1 MMITINGKGV
11 STGVACGPLYFYRRV
26 SGAVPRMTD
35 ANPAVEWARFEAA
48 KSTAIGQLSA
58 LYDKALKE
66 AGEEAAILFETHQMM
81 LEDLDYVDAIQ
92 DRIENQHMNAE
103 AAVADTGEQFA
114 EMFAAMDD
122 SYMQARAADVKDI
135 SNRVVGILMG
145 AIQGG
150 IDSPVPVILAAD
162 DLAPSETVQLDKSKI
177 LGFVTAGGS
186 GNSHTAILART
197 MGIPAIIGVGNQLKE
212 AYEGKEVFVDGQTGE
227 VVIDADEVTRERLS
241 KKQSKERALKE
252 LLDQLKGKP
261 NETMDGKN
269 IMVYCNIGN
278 PGDMDA
284 VLANDGSGIGLF
296 RSEFLYLQGNDYPTE
311 EEQFQAY
318 KTVAERMGGK
328 RVIIR
333 TLDIGADKQAD
344 YFGLAHEENPAMGL
358 RAIRIC
364 LTRPEVF
371 KTQLRA
377 LYRASAYGKVAI
389 MFPMITSVW
398 EVQEIKRIC
407 KNVREELAEEGVPMA
422 DYVELGIMI
431 ETPSAVM
438 MSDRLAKEVDFFSV
452 GTNDLTQYTLAVD
465 RQGNNLDRF
474 YDSHHPAILRML
486 KMAADNAHAAGIWI
500 GICGELGADTSL
512 TETFLAIGIDELSV
526 SPASVLPLRN
536 AIRSLDSR
544 TNRDQ
549 ILEELLRSSQ
559 VYIRRPN
566 RGASFCAKIPPH
578 VYSGRRDKKRGWQ

>member
-11 STGVACGPLYFYRRV
+11 SSGVAVGPLYFYRR
-26 SGAVPRMTD
+26 STGAVPRVTD
-35 ANPAVEWARFEAA
+35 ADPAVEWARFEAA
-48 KSTAIGQLSA
+48 KATAIGQLGE
-58 LYDKALKE
+58 LYEKALNE

-81 LEDLDYVDAIQ
+81 LDDLDYVEAIQ
-92 DRIENQHMNAE
+92 GLIENDHLNAE
-103 AAVADTGEQFA
+103 AAVSDTGVQFA

-145 AIQGG
+145 AVQGG
-150 IDSPVPVILAAD
+150 IDSDVPVILASD

-197 MGIPAIIGVGNQLKE
+197 MGIPAIIGVGDQLKE

-227 VVIDADEVTRERLS
+227 VVVDADEVTRDRLT

-261 NETMDGKN
+261 NETVDGKN

-284 VLANDGSGIGLF
+284 VLANDGGGIGLF

-344 YFGLAHEENPAMGL
+344 YFNLDHEENPAMGL

-407 KNVREELAEEGVPMA
+407 KNVREELAAEGVPMA

-465 RQGNNLDRF
+465 RQGNNLDKF
-474 YDSHHPAILRML
+474 YDSHHPAVLRML

-536 AIRSLDSR
+536 AIRSIDSR
-544 TNRDQ
+544 VNHDK
-549 ILEELLRSSQ
+549 ILNELLES
-559 VYIRRPN
+559 
-566 RGASFCAKIPPH
+566 
-578 VYSGRRDKKRGWQ
+578 

>member
-11 STGVACGPLYFYRRV
+11 STGVAVGPLYFYRRS
-26 SGAVPRMTD
+26 SGAVPRVTD
-35 ANPAVEWARFEAA
+35 ADPAVEWARFEAA
-48 KSTAIGQLSA
+48 KSTAIGQLGE
-58 LYDKALKE
+58 LYEKALNE

-81 LEDLDYVDAIQ
+81 LDDLDYVEAIQ
-92 DRIENQHMNAE
+92 GLIENDHLNAE
-103 AAVADTGEQFA
+103 AAVSDTGAQFA

-145 AIQGG
+145 ATQGG
-150 IDSPVPVILAAD
+150 IDSDVPVILAAD

-227 VVIDADEVTRERLS
+227 VVVDADEVTRDRLT
-241 KKQSKERALKE
+241 KKQSKERALKA
-252 LLDQLKGKP
+252 LLEQLKGKP
-261 NETMDGKN
+261 NETVDGKN

-284 VLANDGSGIGLF
+284 VVANDGGGIGLF

-344 YFGLAHEENPAMGL
+344 YFNLDHEENPAMGL

-407 KNVREELAEEGVPMA
+407 KNVREELAAEGVPMA

-465 RQGNNLDRF
+465 RQGNNLDKF
-474 YDSHHPAILRML
+474 YDSHHPAVLRML

-536 AIRSLDSR
+536 AIRSIDSR
-544 TNRDQ
+544 TNRDK
-549 ILEELLRSSQ
+549 ILKELLES
-559 VYIRRPN
+559 
-566 RGASFCAKIPPH
+566 
-578 VYSGRRDKKRGWQ
+578 